1 MAAPSLSRFRSERI
15 VIFVVLVLGLIQ
27 AWVGRYSMQPD
38 GMSYLDVGD
47 SFFRRDWANA
57 VNAWWSPLYPW
68 TLGIALGIVKPS
80 ARWEFPLVQLVN
92 FGFFIVEL
100 LAFRLLLHAML
111 AWMHR
116 QRSDKD
122 DKDAEALPQ
131 STFTLLAYS
140 IFLWIALE
148 VVPVYEVSP
157 DKLVLTFYCLAAG
170 LLLRLP
176 ESTKMW
182 DFVIFGLVLGL
193 GYWAKSI
200 LFPLGAATIV
210 ASYLWK
216 RSHPRWRRGMLVAA
230 LAFACTC
237 LPLIV
242 LLSHQK
248 GRFTFGDT
256 GKLNYAWFVS
266 PRTFTRN
273 WQGDT
278 PDSGKPVHGTRRLLE
293 YPALFEFDG
302 PVIGTYPPWTD
313 PSYWNEGLQWHFKLK
328 PQLEVFLTTVPSEVR
343 VLLRDRPELLTGVII
358 LGLLSGQIWLLKM
371 VELWPLLVLS
381 ALGMAL
387 YLPLVENDR
396 YVGGYVLVLFL
407 ALLAA
412 TRFRPESQRTAS
424 YVAFAVFAVMMIG
437 TLDYTVRIV
446 TNHLAIPGVGP
457 DSQWQDVIAAEELGR
472 MGLHA
477 GDKVAVIGDGTG
489 AYWARLGKLRIVAE
503 IMGANHGVKEFW
515 DAPISVQQQVFETFG
530 RTPARVVVSTCPPC
544 PSRSLVG
551 WEKIK
556 GTPYCIRR
564 LN

>member
-1 MAAPSLSRFRSERI
+1 MAGPDLSRFRTERI
-15 VIFVVLVLGLIQ
+15 VISAALVLGLTQ

-92 FGFFIVEL
+92 FGFFVVAL
-100 LAFRLLLHAML
+100 LAFRFLLHATL

-116 QRSDKD
+116 QEPDN
-122 DKDAEALPQ
+122 DAEALPQ
-131 STFTLLAYS
+131 LTLTLLAYS

-148 VVPVYEVSP
+148 VIPVYEVSP
-157 DKLVLTFYCLAAG
+157 DKLVLAVYCLAAG
-170 LLLRLP
+170 LLLRLS
-176 ESTKMW
+176 ESTRTS

-193 GYWAKSI
+193 GYWAKTI
-200 LFPLGAATIV
+200 LFPLGAVTIAV
-210 ASYLWK
+210 SYLWR
-216 RSHPRWRRGMLVAA
+216 RSHSRWRRGMLVAA
-230 LAFACTC
+230 LTFTCTC
-237 LPLIV
+237 LPLV
-242 LLSHQK
+242 FLLSHQK

-266 PRTFTRN
+266 PRTFSRN

-278 PDSGKPVHGTRRLLE
+278 PESGKPIHSTRQLLAH
-293 YPALFEFDG
+293 PPLFEFDG
-302 PVIGTYPPWTD
+302 PVVGTYPPWTD

-328 PQLEVFLTTVPSEVR
+328 PQLEVFLSTVPSEVR
-343 VLLRDRPELLTGVII
+343 VLLRDRPELVTGVIL
-358 LGLLSGQIWLLKM
+358 LGLLSGQIWLLEM
-371 VELWPLLVLS
+371 VQLWPLLVLS
-381 ALGMAL
+381 ALGMGL

-407 ALLAA
+407 ALIAA
-412 TRFRPESQRTAS
+412 GRFRPESQRTAS
-424 YVAFAVFAVMMIG
+424 CVALVVSAVMMIS

-457 DSQWQDVIAAEELGR
+457 DSRLQDVIAAEQLDR

-503 IMGANHGVKEFW
+503 IMGANHGSKEFW
-515 DAPISVQQQVFETFG
+515 DAPIEVQQPVYETFG
-530 RTPARVVVSTCPPC
+530 RTRARAVVSTCPLSQSGP
-544 PSRSLVG
+544 PAG
-551 WEKIK
+551 WEKLS
-556 GTPYCIRR
+556 GTSYCVRR
-564 LN
+564 LH